1 MIGLPKTNHRITM
14 PVEIQ
19 RQLELAGI
27 PEDSSLL
34 SYAQAAMENP
44 ERSEVCIRIVDE
56 AEGRAMN
63 LQWRGKDYATNVLS
77 FPGSFPPGMPAG
89 EVPELMGDI
98 VLCAPVVAR
107 EAQAQGKPLAHH
119 WAHLIVH
126 GVLHLRGFDHI
137 EQPSASLMEQ
147 REREIL
153 AGLDIP
159 DPYRDDDH
167 SAA

>member
-1 MIGLPKTNHRITM
+1 MR
-14 PVEIQ
+14 VEIQ
-19 RQLELAGI
+19 RQLELDGI
-27 PEDSSLL
+27 PVDESLRT
-34 SYAQAAMENP
+34 YAEAALDDPEQAEI
-44 ERSEVCIRIVDE
+44 CLRIVDE
-56 AEGRAMN
+56 AEGRALN

-77 FPGSFPPGMPAG
+77 FSGSIPPGFPADS
-89 EVPELMGDI
+89 VPELIGDV

-107 EAQAQGKPLAHH
+107 EAEAQGKPLAHH

-153 AGLDIP
+153 AGLDIS
-159 DPYRDDDH
+159 DPYPEGSN

>member
-1 MIGLPKTNHRITM
+1 MM
-14 PVEIQ
+14 PIEIQ
-19 RQLELAGI
+19 RQLELEGI
-27 PEDSSLL
+27 PDDESLRA
-34 SYAQAAMENP
+34 YAEAALDDPAEA
-44 ERSEVCIRIVDE
+44 EICVRIVDE
-56 AEGRAMN
+56 AEGRALN
-63 LQWRGKDYATNVLS
+63 LKWRGKDYATNVLS
-77 FPGSFPPGMPAG
+77 FPGSIPPGLPASSAPG
-89 EVPELMGDI
+89 LMGDI

-107 EAQAQGKPLAHH
+107 EAEAQDKPLAQH
-119 WAHLIVH
+119 WAHLVVH

-159 DPYRDDDH
+159 DPYPDSSD

>member
-1 MIGLPKTNHRITM
+1 MS
-14 PVEIQ
+14 VEVQ
-19 RQLELAGI
+19 RQLELDGI
-27 PEDSSLL
+27 PDDRNLTQFAE
-34 SYAQAAMENP
+34 AALDRPANAAI
-44 ERSEVCIRIVDE
+44 CIRIVDE
-56 AEGRAMN
+56 AEGRALN

-77 FPGSFPPGMPAG
+77 FTASVPPGVPVGEAPA
-89 EVPELMGDI
+89 LMGDI

-107 EAQAQGKPLAHH
+107 EAAAQGKPLAHH

-126 GVLHLRGFDHI
+126 GVLHLHGFDHI

-167 SAA
+167 GAA

>member
-1 MIGLPKTNHRITM
+1 M

-19 RQLELAGI
+19 RQVELDGIPDDESLRKYAEAALDQSAMDNPAQAGI
-27 PEDSSLL
+27 
-34 SYAQAAMENP
+34 
-44 ERSEVCIRIVDE
+44 CIRVVDE
-56 AEGRAMN
+56 AEGRALN

-77 FPGSFPPGMPAG
+77 FPGSVPPGVPPG
-89 EVPELMGDI
+89 EVPEMMGDI

-107 EAQAQGKPLAHH
+107 EAQAGGKPLAHH
-119 WAHLIVH
+119 WAHLVVH

-147 REREIL
+147 RERDLL

-159 DPYRDDDH
+159 DPYTDDNG

>member
-1 MIGLPKTNHRITM
+1 MR
-14 PVEIQ
+14 VEIQ
-19 RQLELAGI
+19 RQLELDGI
-27 PEDSSLL
+27 PDDQSLRTFAEAAL
-34 SYAQAAMENP
+34 DQSAMDNRAQAEIC
-44 ERSEVCIRIVDE
+44 VRIVDE
-56 AEGRAMN
+56 AEGRALN

-77 FPGSFPPGMPAG
+77 FPGSVPPGLPAG
-89 EVPELMGDI
+89 SAPGLMGDV

-107 EAQAQGKPLAHH
+107 EAHDQSKRPAHH

-153 AGLDIP
+153 AGLGIS
-159 DPYRDDDH
+159 DPYLESND

>member
-1 MIGLPKTNHRITM
+1 M

-19 RQLELAGI
+19 RQLELDGI
-27 PEDSSLL
+27 PDDESLRK
-34 SYAQAAMENP
+34 YAEAALDQSAMDNP
-44 ERSEVCIRIVDE
+44 AQVEICVRVVDE
-56 AEGRAMN
+56 AEGRALN

-77 FPGSFPPGMPAG
+77 FPGSVPPGLPAG
-89 EVPELMGDI
+89 SVPELMGD
-98 VLCAPVVAR
+98 VVVCAPVVAR
-107 EAQAQGKPLAHH
+107 EAQARDKALAHH

-153 AGLDIP
+153 AGLGIS
-159 DPYRDDDH
+159 DPYLESNG

>member
-1 MIGLPKTNHRITM
+1 MR
-14 PVEIQ
+14 VEIQ
-19 RQLELAGI
+19 RQLELDGI
-27 PEDSSLL
+27 PDDASLR
-34 SYAQAAMENP
+34 SYAQAAVDEAKGA
-44 ERSEVCIRIVDE
+44 EVCIRIVDE
-56 AEGRAMN
+56 AEGRALN

-77 FPGSFPPGMPAG
+77 FPGSAAPGVPAG
-89 EVPELMGDI
+89 EAPGHMGDV

-107 EAQAQGKPLAHH
+107 EAHAQGKSPAHH

-126 GVLHLRGFDHI
+126 GVLHLQGFDHI

-167 SAA
+167 GVA

>member
-1 MIGLPKTNHRITM
+1 MGI
-14 PVEIQ
+14 EIQ
-19 RQLELAGI
+19 RQLELEGI
-27 PEDSSLL
+27 PDDASLRR
-34 SYAQAAMENP
+34 YAEAAMANP
-44 ERSEVCIRIVDE
+44 ARSEICIRIVDE

-77 FPGSFPPGMPAG
+77 FPGSVPPGVPAG

-107 EAQAQGKPLAHH
+107 EAQAQDKSPTHH
-119 WAHLIVH
+119 WSHLIVH
-126 GVLHLRGFDHI
+126 GVLHLQGFDHI

-159 DPYRDDDH
+159 DPYRDEDH

>member
-1 MIGLPKTNHRITM
+1 M

-19 RQLELAGI
+19 RQLELDGI
-27 PEDSSLL
+27 PDDQSL
-34 SYAQAAMENP
+34 SRYAEAAIDDP
-44 ERSEVCIRIVDE
+44 GRSEVCIRIVDE
-56 AEGRAMN
+56 AEGRALN

-77 FPGSFPPGMPAG
+77 FPGSAAPGTCPGRAPG
-89 EVPELMGDI
+89 HMGDV

-107 EAQAQGKPLAHH
+107 EAHAQGKSPAHH
-119 WAHLIVH
+119 WAHLVVH
-126 GVLHLRGFDHI
+126 GVLHLQGFDHI

-167 SAA
+167 GVA

>member
-1 MIGLPKTNHRITM
+1 MR
-14 PVEIQ
+14 VDIQ

-27 PEDSSLL
+27 PDDASLR
-34 SYAQAAMENP
+34 SYAQAAVDEGAAA
-44 ERSEVCIRIVDE
+44 EICIRIVDE

-77 FPGSFPPGMPAG
+77 FPGSAPPGVPAG
-89 EVPELMGDI
+89 EMPELMGDI

-107 EAQAQGKPLAHH
+107 EAQAQGKPPANH

-153 AGLDIP
+153 TGLEIP
-159 DPYRDDDH
+159 DPYREDDRRD
-167 SAA
+167 A